1 MFLNGNREITMSHV
15 RIAARLITASA
26 AAVLLAPAA
35 LAADKVLEFD
45 GMEGVIAPYTGA
57 ANPIRGLNGGGR
69 PWIIRSGKGEVKSD
83 GRVEVKVR
91 GLVLT
96 STLLNPAANFR
107 VVVSCLSVNAA
118 GEATTVNVSS
128 GDFPATP
135 AGDAEIEAALDL
147 PTPCIAPVVFV
158 TSSTG
163 AWFAATGG

>member
-15 RIAARLITASA
+15 RIAARLAAVSA
-26 AAVLLAPAA
+26 AFVVLAPAA
-35 LAADKVLEFD
+35 LAADKILEFD
-45 GMEGVIAPYTGA
+45 TMEGVVAPYTGS

-69 PWIIRSGKGEVKSD
+69 PWILRSGKGEVKSD

-96 STLLNPAANFR
+96 STGVNPAANFR
-107 VVVSCLSVNAA
+107 VVVSCLSVNGA
-118 GEATTVNVSS
+118 GEAVTVNVST
-128 GDFPATP
+128 GDHPATP
-135 AGDAEIEAALDL
+135 TGDAEIEAALEL
-147 PTPCIAPVVFV
+147 PAPCIAPILFV

>member
-1 MFLNGNREITMSHV
+1 MFLNGNREITMSHI
-15 RIAARLITASA
+15 RTAARLLAASA
-26 AAVLLAPAA
+26 TAVLLAPAA
-35 LAADKVLEFD
+35 LAGDKVLEFD
-45 GMEGVIAPYTGA
+45 SMEGVVAPYTGST
-57 ANPIRGLNGGGR
+57 NPIRGLNGGGR
-69 PWIIRSGKGEVKSD
+69 PWVIGRGKGEVKSD

-96 STLLNPAANFR
+96 STGVNPAANFR
-107 VVVSCLSVNAA
+107 VVVSCLSVNGA
-118 GEATTVNVSS
+118 GEPATVNVST

-147 PTPCIAPVVFV
+147 PTPCIAPIVFV